1 MSDDQRDWA
10 REVFGNHDRRS
21 EALERASIE
30 SANLALKGLL
40 LLNGGACIAILGFL
54 ASIFSSDVQ
63 KNEIQA
69 LLSPF
74 LVALNR
80 FAWGAGLAVFASAIA
95 YLANSSY
102 ARGNMAFTKKWEW
115 PYVEENNSSKRNWR
129 LAAVLNGVAIASGF
143 WALGMFV
150 WGCVAVGVAY

>member
-10 REVFGNHDRRS
+10 RVAFGNHDRRS

-30 SANLALKGLL
+30 SANLALKGML
-40 LLNGGACIAILGFL
+40 LLNGGACIALLGFL
-54 ASIFSSDVQ
+54 ASIFSSDAQ
-63 KNEIQA
+63 KEEILV

-95 YLANSSY
+95 YLTNSFY
-102 ARGNMAFTKKWEW
+102 ARGLMAVTKKWEW
-115 PYVEENNSSKRNWR
+115 PYVEENKSSKRNWC
-129 LAAVLNGVAIASGF
+129 LAVSLNWVATLSG
-143 WALGMFV
+143 LGSLAMFV
-150 WGCVAVGVAY
+150 RGCMAVGVAY